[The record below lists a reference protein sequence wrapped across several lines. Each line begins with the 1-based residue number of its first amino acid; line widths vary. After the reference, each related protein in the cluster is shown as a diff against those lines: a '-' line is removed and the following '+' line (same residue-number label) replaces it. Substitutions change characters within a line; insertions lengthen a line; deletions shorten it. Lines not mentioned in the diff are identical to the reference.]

1 MENGAQVPEEGCFV
15 CNKEDDP
22 SHGRHRGVQIKNCPL
37 NSMCASM
44 LGVNY
49 GSHERVRVEV
59 RVRIIEI
66 FMRPNYKFHA
76 TQFVPFR
83 CKT

>member
-1 MENGAQVPEEGCFV
+1 
-15 CNKEDDP
+15 
-22 SHGRHRGVQIKNCPL
+22 
-37 NSMCASM
+37 M

-49 GSHERVRVEV
+49 GSHERVRFEV

-66 FMRPNYKFHA
+66 FMRPNYKSDA

-83 CKT
+83 RKT